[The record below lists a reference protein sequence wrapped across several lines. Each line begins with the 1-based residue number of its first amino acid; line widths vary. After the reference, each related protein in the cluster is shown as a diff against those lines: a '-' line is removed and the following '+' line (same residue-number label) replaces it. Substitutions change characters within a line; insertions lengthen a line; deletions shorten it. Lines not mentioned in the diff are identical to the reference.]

1 MEVRGLEGTR
11 KLVVLSSAGAL
22 ALSVAALVMIPSALR
37 GIASSNF
44 LPHATCYLYNK
55 QLIALH
61 VGSDTAI
68 WLAYVAISCTLVY
81 LVWKTRREIP
91 FSWMFLAFGT
101 FIVACGFTHFM
112 EVVVLW
118 KPLYWL
124 AGDVKLVTALA
135 SVVTAIA
142 LPGLVPEA
150 RKMVL
155 SAHVSEERREQLERA
170 NAELQQTSARILAVQ
185 DNERRRIAR
194 ELHDSIG
201 QYLAAIKMSCGAALE
216 VQPEGKEAA
225 ALEDAI
231 KLLDR
236 CTSEVRTM
244 SYLLHPPLLE
254 EMGLAS
260 AMPWYVAG
268 FTERS
273 GVRVKLD
280 LPPRMVRL
288 PENIELALFRV
299 LQESLTNIHRHSGSK
314 EAAIH
319 LRVENGSA
327 CLVVEDTGKGFGP
340 SNGEG
345 LRLGVGIASM
355 RERVRELGGELHVRS
370 SAGGTIVEAKIPLPR
385 DAAMRRGGD
394 GLKPP
399 ALA

>member
-1 MEVRGLEGTR
+1 MAVRGLEGTR
-11 KLVVLSSAGAL
+11 KLVVMASVAAIALSAG
-22 ALSVAALVMIPSALR
+22 ALVMIPSALR
-37 GIASSNF
+37 SITSSNF

-185 DNERRRIAR
+185 DVERRRVAR
-194 ELHDSIG
+194 ELHGSIG

-216 VQPEGKEAA
+216 TSRDERGT
-225 ALEDAI
+225 ALLDDAV

-273 GVRVKLD
+273 GVQVKLD
-280 LPPRMVRL
+280 LPTRLSRL
-288 PENIELALFRV
+288 PENVELALFRV

-314 EAAIH
+314 QAAIQ
-319 LRVENGSA
+319 LRVEDGSVW
-327 CLVVEDTGKGFGP
+327 LVVEDAGKGFGP
-340 SNGEG
+340 AVGDA
-345 LRLGVGIASM
+345 LRAGVGIASM

-370 SAGGTIVEAKIPLPR
+370 SASGTIVEAKLPLPR
-385 DAAMRRGGD
+385 EQAPRNGHKE
-394 GLKPP
+394 LKPR